1 LLLGRGKAGGRK
13 WEDGKGARVA
23 MAVSAN
29 LDGIVA
35 IIFTEYE
42 GIFPGCLVKIFLV
55 TTGRMLLIF

>member
-1 LLLGRGKAGGRK
+1 
-13 WEDGKGARVA
+13 

-29 LDGIVA
+29 SDGIVA